1 MTVVRA
7 FIAIELGEDI
17 HRHLDKVIAP
27 MARALAGKPLRW
39 VPVENIHL
47 TLKFLGDVSVANLE
61 MIYKLV
67 GQEAA
72 HCFPFEIGVGG
83 IGAFPNEARPRVLWV
98 GVKAPDELGQ
108 LQKRI
113 ENEVARFGY
122 PPDRKPFQAHLTLG
136 RVSRNA
142 SPADVRDVGETL
154 RKQNLGYLGATR
166 VEAVQVF
173 RSDLQPSGAVYTPL
187 FSAPFGEGG

>member
-1 MTVVRA
+1 
-7 FIAIELGEDI
+7 
-17 HRHLDKVIAP
+17 
-27 MARALAGKPLRW
+27 
-39 VPVENIHL
+39 
-47 TLKFLGDVSVANLE
+47 
-61 MIYKLV
+61 
-67 GQEAA
+67 
-72 HCFPFEIGVGG
+72 
-83 IGAFPNEARPRVLWV
+83 
-98 GVKAPDELGQ
+98 VKAPDELGQ